1 MGKHKDKFYRGLLH
15 DLYICFLEG
24 KAIPKD
30 LSDAFIKQ
38 FLQGY
43 HGEVR
48 SWDDAFG
55 KPTRYGTY
63 RNIERE
69 AEEGRIAAD
78 AVAKLKAE
86 DGSLNEEAF
95 AAIGSETKGLRAGKS
110 KVKELLR
117 SHKFWTERVNG
128 LLELGRGISKNNRR

>member
-30 LSDAFIKQ
+30 LSDAFIQ
-38 FLQGY
+38 TIPPGLSR
-43 HGEVR
+43 R
-48 SWDDAFG
+48 SAVMDDAFG

-95 AAIGSETKGLRAGKS
+95 AAIGSETGGYVPEKAK
-110 KVKELLR
+110 
-117 SHKFWTERVNG
+117 
-128 LLELGRGISKNNRR
+128 